1 MKEELKKEILTEI
14 GGGDD
19 SDIKNEIKTLKKKL
33 EKFEDLKKQN
43 NLLKQQLKD
52 IEKEILKKKN
62 KQ

>member
-1 MKEELKKEILTEI
+1 MKEEIKKEILTEF
-14 GGGDD
+14 GGGED

-33 EKFEDLKKQN
+33 EKFDDLKKQN
-43 NLLKQQLKD
+43 DLLKQQLKD